1 MLSLIVAHDTKFGI
15 GKQNLLPWRLTKEMI
30 NFKTITLFSPPNRK
44 VMNAVIMGRKT
55 WESIPDRFRP
65 LSDRINVVLTKKE
78 NYFSEGCPAHTYA
91 TSSMDLAID
100 YIKDYSQKLLSVELG
115 EIFIIGGNSLYQEA
129 LGRTDLINMHI
140 TEIYDN
146 FECDTFFSD
155 KKQFNELLKDFHLQ
169 KCSSFQEE
177 KGTHFR
183 YFKYQ
188 RKDYDLESQIQYK
201 NEEEQQYLDLLYKI
215 GMQGIKRG
223 DRTGTGT
230 LSTFAEV
237 QKFNLRETFPILTT
251 KRIFFKAVFEE
262 LMLYL
267 RGQTDNKILQEK
279 NIRIWDGNTS
289 REFLDKRKLYSYE
302 EGDMGE
308 TYGFNFRHFG
318 GEYLGCQHTYEK
330 GKVGF
335 DQLQNALDLIK
346 NNPESRRIIITLWN
360 PATEHKAALPSCLC
374 WYQFYVNTYEKTL
387 SLCINIRSSD
397 FFLANNWNVC
407 TGALLVHL
415 ICNLED
421 IDLKPG
427 DLTVMSGDT
436 HIYLNHLD
444 QVKENLERTP
454 RPFPKLVVN
463 GKKTIEEYQYED
475 IKLLG
480 YNPYPNIRAP
490 MAV

>member
-1 MLSLIVAHDTKFGI
+1 
-15 GKQNLLPWRLTKEMI
+15 
-30 NFKTITLFSPPNRK
+30 
-44 VMNAVIMGRKT
+44 
-55 WESIPDRFRP
+55 
-65 LSDRINVVLTKKE
+65 
-78 NYFSEGCPAHTYA
+78 
-91 TSSMDLAID
+91 
-100 YIKDYSQKLLSVELG
+100 
-115 EIFIIGGNSLYQEA
+115 
-129 LGRTDLINMHI
+129 
-140 TEIYDN
+140 
-146 FECDTFFSD
+146 
-155 KKQFNELLKDFHLQ
+155 
-169 KCSSFQEE
+169 
-177 KGTHFR
+177 
-183 YFKYQ
+183 
-188 RKDYDLESQIQYK
+188 
-201 NEEEQQYLDLLYKI
+201 
-215 GMQGIKRG
+215 MQGIKRG

-237 QKFNLRETFPILTT
+237 QKFNLRETFPMLTT

-267 RGQTDNKILQEK
+267 RGQTDNKILQAK

-335 DQLQNALDLIK
+335 DQLQNALDLIR

-374 WYQFYVNTYEKTL
+374 WYQFYVNPYEKTL

-421 IDLKPG
+421 ID
-427 DLTVMSGDT
+427 
-436 HIYLNHLD
+436 
-444 QVKENLERTP
+444 
-454 RPFPKLVVN
+454 
-463 GKKTIEEYQYED
+463 
-475 IKLLG
+475 
-480 YNPYPNIRAP
+480 
-490 MAV
+490 